1 VETLLL
7 FTRGKEINSKT
18 KKECTDGL
26 KSIMKERE
34 IESVNVNNVGQILYT
49 KNEVKKS
56 INKKYLNDIL
66 NQYYST
72 TPQAAKEI
80 CDYILENRET
90 QIKEKCYKFNAK
102 LEIPLPKIIA
112 CLENSFVEKKENCK
126 FTLIQNENEHEL
138 LSIKL
143 NTKIVG

>member
-1 VETLLL
+1 MIDNQRWNEIRIETKSLL
-7 FTRGKEINSKT
+7 FK
-18 KKECTDGL
+18 CLFD
-26 KSIMKERE
+26 
-34 IESVNVNNVGQILYT
+34 QD
-49 KNEVKKS
+49 
-56 INKKYLNDIL
+56 KYELLMFDL
-66 NQYYST
+66 NQFQMYNS
-72 TPQAAKEI
+72 Q
-80 CDYILENRET
+80 ET